1 MVNKSVEYTLL
12 KDYRQN
18 ADQGNRPVGGDK
30 ISVFLLVIG
39 TIIRVIRFSAM
50 LLFVFSV
57 FFLYIFSRLNVQ
69 NILDTP

>member
-1 MVNKSVEYTLL
+1 MVNKSVEYTSL